1 MPKNPPNL
9 ARLIQS
15 ADPADRVQ
23 VQQTDFAYDVMAR
36 YTCNDWAEVQAALTD
51 GGFPFDAVVI
61 GCGMLGGFIA
71 EKLFHAGAGLG
82 FRILVLEAGAFALP
96 THIQNLPQRLGGSIG
111 GPAYTRKRDDA
122 SGLQNVVWGMPWISN
137 EDFPGLAYCVGGR
150 SLFWGGWTPRL
161 LPEDLAAWPPEI
173 AAYLDGPEGYA
184 RTEVEIGTVPV
195 TDYMQKT
202 TFHDELNQALVNAAR
217 KLFCPDSCLTRGEWP
232 QLSRA
237 DYRQAA
243 GEARMITPAGT
254 RGPQSGPF
262 AVFREAWACRGY
274 RVVWPP
280 GRTSPDS

>member
-122 SGLQNVVWGMPWISN
+122 SGVLRRRPVAVLGWVDTAAAPRG
-137 EDFPGLAYCVGGR
+137 PGRLAAGDRRLPGR
-150 SLFWGGWTPRL
+150 SGRLRPHRGGDRHGPGDGLHAKDDIPR
-161 LPEDLAAWPPEI
+161 
-173 AAYLDGPEGYA
+173 
-184 RTEVEIGTVPV
+184 RTEPG
-195 TDYMQKT
+195 
-202 TFHDELNQALVNAAR
+202 
-217 KLFCPDSCLTRGEWP
+217 
-232 QLSRA
+232 
-237 DYRQAA
+237 A
-243 GEARMITPAGT
+243 GERRQETFLP
-254 RGPQSGPF
+254 
-262 AVFREAWACRGY
+262 
-274 RVVWPP
+274 
-280 GRTSPDS
+280 